1 TRASTGSARGFG
13 PSRGPTTEPWR
24 GWRRPAVASPSASS
38 GTPSSARTRRSS
50 GRSSRRRN
58 ASAPSAAERPAASRI
73 GLVPYRKVVVR
84 ACRTEDEGLLFGLA
98 SLAFSGQDE
107 GRTLTKL
114 SHDTVFVPA
123 LEGEGVARQLLDWV
137 EGFAISRGA
146 RTLQVVVE
154 PDNARARA
162 FYTGRGY
169 APADS
174 DLLERA
180 LPGS

>member
-1 TRASTGSARGFG
+1 
-13 PSRGPTTEPWR
+13 
-24 GWRRPAVASPSASS
+24 
-38 GTPSSARTRRSS
+38 
-50 GRSSRRRN
+50 
-58 ASAPSAAERPAASRI
+58 
-73 GLVPYRKVVVR
+73 VPYRKVVVR

-114 SHDTVFVPA
+114 SHDTVFVAELEGEPVGWVAVEPEETTVRLEQLVVHPA
-123 LEGEGVARQLLDWV
+123 HEGEGVARQLLDWV